1 MSAAGEGEG
10 REDVVRQTRWLGDP
24 PGFGLRHYASGRRIW
39 VVQTRMQGRL
49 RTVTLGSA
57 AVLGLVIARKR
68 AKQVLA
74 RAEIGEDPATRK
86 LAIRSTPTFDRFLEE
101 YWSRMEPGWKPS
113 TRRTHSMH
121 RRLNLEGRFGEL
133 GVDLITHTHV
143 QDWMRHTTERI
154 GPGGANRAF
163 HVLQAMFRKAVDWG
177 YRPDGSDPCRAIRTT
192 GRVGASAS

>member
-1 MSAAGEGEG
+1 MSAAEDAEDGAEHV
-10 REDVVRQTRWLGDP
+10 RETRWLGEP
-24 PGFGLRHYASGRRIW
+24 PGFGLRHYASGRRVW

-57 AVLGLVIARKR
+57 AVLGLAVARKR

-113 TRRTHSMH
+113 TRRSHRMH

-133 GVDLITHTHV
+133 GVDQITHTHV
-143 QDWMRHTTERI
+143 QDWFRQTTERI

-177 YRPDGSDPCRAIRTT
+177 YRPDGSDL
-192 GRVGASAS
+192 